1 MDKEQARHL
10 REQAEAI
17 YETRKF
23 AGKCPRWYRR
33 RDARNEV
40 VNQFTGM
47 KWSDRT
53 GRRAKF
59 VIDNA
64 VPILRKALDAGTIK
78 VGAAA
83 LIAEL
88 SHSDQQKVMADP
100 TLRRIFLRSARD
112 EVPEDRPAKVAV
124 TVDRTMADALVAAGL
139 LDADESGSKSA
150 IGEAI
155 ANALKIMFSCQ

>member
-23 AGKCPRWYRR
+23 AGNCPRWYRR
-33 RDARNEV
+33 RDARHEV

-47 KWSDRT
+47 KASERT
-53 GRRAKF
+53 RRRAQF
-59 VIDNA
+59 VVDNGIPA
-64 VPILRKALDAGTIK
+64 LLKAMDAGTIK
-78 VGAAA
+78 IAAA
-83 LIAEL
+83 VEIATL
-88 SHSDQQKVMADP
+88 THSEQNEVMADAA
-100 TLRRIFLRSARD
+100 LRRVFLRAARD
-112 EVPEDRPAKVAV
+112 VVPEGRPAKVAV
-124 TVDRTMADALVAAGL
+124 SVDRTMADALVTAGL

-155 ANALKIMFSCQ
+155 ANALKIMFLRP